1 MKRKCVECKNK
12 FKSCKYTLIQN
23 TEIENVITKNN
34 VCSKVVS
41 VTIVIIYSQN
51 VEIN

>member
-12 FKSCKYTLIQN
+12 FKSCKYTLIKN

-34 VCSKVVS
+34 VRSKVVS
-41 VTIVIIYSQN
+41 VTIVIIFTKCRN
-51 VEIN
+51 